1 MAYLFTKEGMTKEI
15 KYCLIGAIITFILSA
30 ILGYFE
36 VLPMLVS
43 LVKVVY
49 IAFTLGLV
57 FFVIRL
63 LATAEVQNSN

>member
-1 MAYLFTKEGMTKEI
+1 MSKEI